1 MAETPFESS
10 PLLGRIPADDLHAL
24 ARAAVRRSF
33 AAGEIMF
40 LRGEPGD
47 GMFAIAQGNV
57 RVFVDGATGG
67 DVVIATRGAGDVLG
81 EMALLDGRPRSA
93 SARAVGRVE
102 SLYVSCD
109 AFDRWLEEHPAAS
122 RAMLAVLAGRLR
134 DATDQVAELAL
145 LSVEARVARRLW
157 RVFEAAATNGVPASR
172 ASMRV
177 NQGEL
182 AAAIGVTRESV
193 NKHLARM
200 KQAGVIDT
208 AAGVV
213 TLVDPEAVRAMGE
226 TL

>member
-1 MAETPFESS
+1 MPDTPFGSS

-47 GMFAIAQGNV
+47 GMFAIAQGSV
-57 RVFVDGATGG
+57 RVFVDGAAGG
-67 DVVIATRGAGDVLG
+67 DVVIATRGEGDVLG

-93 SARAVGRVE
+93 SARAINPVAA
-102 SLYVSCD
+102 LYVSRG
-109 AFDRWLEEHPAAS
+109 AFDTWLASHPAAS
-122 RAMLAVLAGRLR
+122 RAMLEVMALRLR
-134 DATDQVAELAL
+134 AATDQVAELAL
-145 LSVEARVARRLW
+145 MSVEARVARRLW
-157 RVFEAAATNGVPASR
+157 QIFEAAREGAPDRNASL
-172 ASMRV
+172 RV

-182 AAAIGVTRESV
+182 AASIGVTRESV

-200 KQAGVIDT
+200 KQAGVIET
-208 AAGVV
+208 TSGVV

-226 TL
+226 AL